1 MTTCPLNLAGQCY
14 CANRKN
20 SFAPQSSAKTA
31 ALLLAHGSPE
41 NPTQIPEFMNYIT
54 GGRTIPPAVIEEV
67 QHRYSLIGFSP
78 LACWTLLQAD
88 QLSNAINLPVFVGMR
103 NWKPFIKDA
112 VQAIVDGKYENVV
125 AICLAPQNSR
135 TSVGLYRR
143 AVTGDTAPPF
153 EMNFVEEWHDHPLL
167 IAAFAERFIAGWEN
181 ANQENGAPVPV
192 IFTAH
197 SVPERTIAD
206 GDPYQRQAKET
217 GALVAKHVV
226 LSEEEWTFAFQSQGM
241 SGGAWIGPTVEDTI
255 KDLKAKGH
263 RGVFIQPVGFLCDH
277 VEILYDIDMAFTEFA
292 GKEGMRLWRAESLNG
307 SRTLT
312 AALAEL
318 VMKRAKMAGPTEAI
332 SR

>member
-1 MTTCPLNLAGQCY
+1 MTTCPLGLAGQCY
-14 CANRKN
+14 CANHKN
-20 SFAPQSSAKTA
+20 SFVPQNAKTA
-31 ALLLAHGSPE
+31 VLLLAHGSPE

-54 GGRTIPPAVIEEV
+54 GGRAVPPSVIEEV

-88 QLSNAINLPVFVGMR
+88 QLSEAIGMPVFVGMR

-112 VQAIVDGKYENVV
+112 VTAIVEAKYENLI

-143 AVTGDTAPPF
+143 AVSGDGTLPF
-153 EMNFVEEWHDHPLL
+153 NMNFVEEWHDHPLL
-167 IAAFAERFIAGWEN
+167 IKAFAERFIAGWEK
-181 ANQENGAPVPV
+181 ANQENGERVPV

-217 GALVAKHVV
+217 GALVAKAVG
-226 LSEEEWTFAFQSQGM
+226 LADSDWTFAFQSQGM

-255 KDLKAKGH
+255 KELKAKGH

-277 VEILYDIDMAFTEFA
+277 VEILYDIDMSFTEFA
-292 GKEGMRLWRAESLNG
+292 QKEGMKLWRAESLNG

-312 AALAEL
+312 AALAEM
-318 VMKRAKMAGPTEAI
+318 VMKRAKMANPTAAV